1 MTSLTHNKLFKS
13 LLFPT
18 IYTLVFILLFA
29 AYTSASF
36 PLGDDASHL
45 VWGSFDPL
53 PKLGGWI
60 ANRVVNS
67 FFCRYLFLLFVPV
80 DNALTGA
87 AFFESFSR
95 YAGLL
100 NAAVAMLLVAIC
112 SHSALSGLRV
122 NIVLKL
128 ATFLCSLAFVLMV
141 VWGDITLTVS
151 YNLTLAIC
159 LVFMFRM
166 VPISRVTDLSKN
178 TSSAPVSGAA
188 FYLLFVLG
196 YFTAFGLELFTLF
209 AWIYF
214 FSVLISTIAT
224 LPTGAG
230 LNIQKRLTLVAGSI
244 FSFRKRSLLV
254 YYGLLTLISIYF
266 LRSSGRTMTGLRREI
281 VNLPAY
287 SNDFFRAILT
297 HRISMFWIASLVI
310 IVIFCL
316 IRSWAIKKPMSN
328 HQDKLNALIYLRP
341 LIFFLILSISYYALL
356 FIAGYK
362 DGTVF
367 IARSASPTVDIG
379 RIGKS
384 SLFLSPLILV
394 NLALCLRC
402 IVITLSSQKK
412 LAPIFVLGS
421 FLLILSSS
429 NRFLLEIREQMLLK
443 DKVAEAFVKASTAN
457 TDIIDI
463 PFYRSSRSG
472 SLLGFPVLPSV
483 DEQAKEWDWFRSSYR
498 LLFKYYYGKEFS
510 ERGPLF
516 K

>member
-1 MTSLTHNKLFKS
+1 LTSLTHNKLFKS
-13 LLFPT
+13 LLFPA
-18 IYTLVFILLFA
+18 IYILAFILLFA
-29 AYTSASF
+29 CYTSASF

-53 PKLGGWI
+53 PQPRGWI

-67 FFCRYLFLLFVPV
+67 FFCRYLFLLFFPV
-80 DNALTGA
+80 DKAITGA

-112 SHSALSGLRV
+112 SHSAISGLRV
-122 NIVLKL
+122 NIVLRL
-128 ATFLCSLAFVLMV
+128 ATFFCSLAFVLMV
-141 VWGDITLTVS
+141 VWGDLTLTVS
-151 YNLTLAIC
+151 YNLTLLIC
-159 LVFMFRM
+159 LIFIFRII
-166 VPISRVTDLSKN
+166 PLSRVTDLPES
-178 TSSAPVSGAA
+178 TSSAPVNEGT
-188 FYLLFVLG
+188 FHLLIVAG

-214 FSVLISTIAT
+214 FSVLISTVAT
-224 LPTGAG
+224 WPSTAK
-230 LNIQKRLTLVAGSI
+230 LNIQMRLTLAAGSI
-244 FSFRKRSLLV
+244 ISFRKKSIFL
-254 YYGLLTLISIYF
+254 YYGLLTLISIYL
-266 LRSSGRTMTGLRREI
+266 LRSSGRTVTGIQRES
-281 VNLPAY
+281 VSLSRY
-287 SNDFFRAILT
+287 SSDFLRAILT
-297 HRISMFWIASLVI
+297 HRISIFWIACLVI
-310 IVIFCL
+310 IVIFCF
-316 IRSWAIKKPMSN
+316 IRYRETIKSMGN
-328 HQDKLNALIYLRP
+328 QQNEFNALIHLRP
-341 LIFFLILSISYYALL
+341 LVFFLVVTISYYALL

-367 IARSASPTVDIG
+367 IARSASPTIDIG
-379 RIGKS
+379 RIGRS

-402 IVITLSSQKK
+402 IVITLATQKK

-421 FLLILSSS
+421 FLLLLSSS
-429 NRFLLEIREQMLLK
+429 NRFLLEIREQAMLQ

-457 TDIIDI
+457 TDTIEI
-463 PFYRSSRSG
+463 PFYRPSRSG

-483 DEQAKEWDWFRSSYR
+483 DEQDRDWDWYRGSYR